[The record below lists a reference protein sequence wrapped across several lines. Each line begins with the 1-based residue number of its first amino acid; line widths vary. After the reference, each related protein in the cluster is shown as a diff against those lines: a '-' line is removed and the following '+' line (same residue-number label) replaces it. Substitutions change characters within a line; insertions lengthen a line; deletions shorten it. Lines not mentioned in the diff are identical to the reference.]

1 METQVNWEKVTRGS
15 QDGGQNGASP
25 VGQNFSVPG
34 ALTPW
39 GPGITPVQGSAST
52 CLKGCIRLRRSRTGA
67 QSSQLPHKI
76 RVVRGAAWGQL
87 CRPLGEQLQEDS
99 QGEGPCSQG
108 RGTGRWAGP
117 RRSPGAMVRRTQ
129 PSPERLRPGW
139 GRAGARQG
147 EEAPGPA
154 VHMAPLRGLSIHGQD
169 PGRRGGGPRFTEEA
183 SGLLKD
189 EAMWGPDAG
198 LRAQEVGARFQ
209 SQTPGTRRRE
219 ESCPVTHRD
228 TEAADGMAWPGHLG
242 G

>member
-15 QDGGQNGASP
+15 QDGGQNRASP

-117 RRSPGAMVRRTQ
+117 RRSPRGYGEADPALAGTA
-129 PSPERLRPGW
+129 EARL
-139 GRAGARQG
+139 
-147 EEAPGPA
+147 
-154 VHMAPLRGLSIHGQD
+154 GQSRC
-169 PGRRGGGPRFTEEA
+169 PTRRGGSRSRCAHGSA
-183 SGLLKD
+183 SGPLHTRSGSWQ
-189 EAMWGPDAG
+189 AGWG
-198 LRAQEVGARFQ
+198 
-209 SQTPGTRRRE
+209 TP
-219 ESCPVTHRD
+219 VHR
-228 TEAADGMAWPGHLG
+228 G
-242 G
+242 GIWAPEG